1 VKSKQLPISLLSVV
15 LSSLPYP
22 LTAQTDPNSNTQ
34 SVIQVLKA
42 AQSEAKSHG
51 GSYVPVLSPIDRLV
65 TGGRPKLDSRA
76 VQKAGFPVVVWTV
89 NDPTTMAELLA
100 KRVDGIIS
108 DRPDLLR
115 EAVSKA
121 RNQPESRN
129 ERAYFDRFDAQG
141 HRGGRDLRPENTL
154 PAFESGLDQLVN
166 TLETD
171 TGVTADRVSLISHE
185 PFINPQTCRRA
196 DGQEYTTANQI
207 LIKDIRMADSQSQF
221 ICDKVFR
228 GPQQR
233 NDLSL
238 SPVAVAFAKQNG
250 LRSPYAPTHAA
261 QLFEF
266 VRFYVSFYKSGP
278 GKGQSKAEERWRNAE
293 KVRFNL
299 ETKIDPRPQYANR
312 TFGPE
317 AFTETLAKTIE
328 ANGMESRSDI
338 QSFDFRTLFL
348 AAKTHPRIQTVFLIE
363 SVPVPSGSG
372 AAAGGRE

>member
-1 VKSKQLPISLLSVV
+1 MTSANVQSLSV
-15 LSSLPYP
+15 LLLFPLLLPSQTSSE
-22 LTAQTDPNSNTQ
+22 SNTQ
-34 SVIQVLKA
+34 TVIQILQS
-42 AQSEAKSHG
+42 AQREATAHG
-51 GSYVPVLSPIDRLV
+51 GHYRPVLSPLDRLV
-65 TGGRPKLDSRA
+65 IGPKTALDSGA

-89 NDPTTMAELLA
+89 NDPTVMAELLA

-115 EAVSKA
+115 EAVAKS
-121 RNQPESRN
+121 RSLPENRGD
-129 ERAYFDRFDAQG
+129 RVYFERFDAEG

-154 PAFESGLDQLVN
+154 PAFESGLDQLVT

-171 TGVTADRVSLISHE
+171 TGVTSDRVSLISHE

-196 DGQEYTTANQI
+196 DGSEYTSSNQI
-207 LIKDIRMADSQSQF
+207 LIKDISMAGAQSRF

-238 SPVAVAFAKQNG
+238 SPVAVEFAKQKG
-250 LRSPYAPTHAA
+250 LRNPYVPTHAA
-261 QLFEF
+261 QLFDF
-266 VRFYVSFYKSGP
+266 VQFYAAYYKSGP
-278 GKGQSKAEERWRNAE
+278 GKTHPDAEKRWRNAG

-299 ETKIDPRPQYANR
+299 ETKIDPRPQFAGR

-317 AFTETLAKTIE
+317 VFTDTLAKTIE
-328 ANGMESRSDI
+328 SKGMEARSDI

-348 AAKTHPRIQTVFLIE
+348 AARTHPKIQTVFLIE
-363 SVPVPSGSG
+363 SIPAPPAG
-372 AAAGGRE
+372 AAR

>member
-1 VKSKQLPISLLSVV
+1 MKRQQLPVSLISTLVFF
-15 LSSLPYP
+15 LPSP
-22 LTAQTDPNSNTQ
+22 LPAQTDTNSNTQ
-34 SVIQVLKA
+34 SVIQVLQA
-42 AQSEAKSHG
+42 AQAQAKAHG
-51 GSYVPVLSPIDRLV
+51 ASYIPVLSPVDRLV
-65 TGGRPKLDSRA
+65 TGEKPKVDSRA

-89 NDPTTMAELLA
+89 NDPTVMAELLA

-121 RNQPESRN
+121 RNQPENRN
-129 ERAYFDRFDAQG
+129 QSGYFDRFDAEG

-207 LIKDIRMADSQSQF
+207 LIKDIRMADAQKEF

-238 SPVAVAFAKQNG
+238 SPVAVAFARQNG
-250 LRSPYAPTHAA
+250 LRSPYAPTHAT
-261 QLFEF
+261 QLFDF
-266 VRFYVSFYKSGP
+266 VRFYVSFYKSGA
-278 GKGQSKAEERWRNAE
+278 GKGQPHADERWRNAE

-299 ETKIDPRPQYANR
+299 ETKIDPRPQYAGR

-317 AFTETLAKTIE
+317 VFTETLAKTIE
-328 ANGMESRSDI
+328 ADGMESRSDI

-348 AAKTHPRIQTVFLIE
+348 AAKTHPKIQTVFLIE
-363 SVPVPSGSG
+363 SVPVPAGST
-372 AAAGGRE
+372 AAGGRE

>member
-1 VKSKQLPISLLSVV
+1 MKSRLLLISLIPAV
-15 LSSLPYP
+15 LLALPCQ
-22 LTAQTDPNSNTQ
+22 LTAQSDTDSNTQ
-34 SVIQVLKA
+34 SVIAVLRS
-42 AQSEAKSHG
+42 AQREAKAHG
-51 GSYVPVLSPIDRLV
+51 ASYVPVLSPIDRLV
-65 TGGRPKLDSRA
+65 TGDKPKLDSRA

-89 NDPTTMAELLA
+89 NDPTLMAELLA

-121 RNQPESRN
+121 RKESGN
-129 ERAYFDRFDAQG
+129 ENDSAYLEHFDAEG

-207 LIKDIRMADSQSQF
+207 LIKDIRMADAQNQF
-221 ICDKVFR
+221 VCDKVFR

-250 LRSPYAPTHAA
+250 LRSPYVPTHAA
-261 QLFEF
+261 QLFDF
-266 VRFYVSFYKSGP
+266 VRFYVSFYKSGA
-278 GKGQSKAEERWRNAE
+278 GKGQPGAQERWKNAE

-299 ETKIDPRPQYANR
+299 ETKIDGRPQYAGR
-312 TFGPE
+312 TFSPE
-317 AFTETLAKTIE
+317 VFTETLAKTIE
-328 ANGMESRSDI
+328 ASGMESRSDI
-338 QSFDFRTLFL
+338 QSFDFRTLSL
-348 AAKTHPRIQTVFLIE
+348 AAKTHPKIQTVFLIE
-363 SVPVPSGSG
+363 SIPAPPGSS
-372 AAAGGRE
+372 ATGGGE

>member
-1 VKSKQLPISLLSVV
+1 MTSPNVHSLSLLL
-15 LSSLPYP
+15 LSP
-22 LTAQTDPNSNTQ
+22 LLLTSQTSSESNTQ
-34 SVIQVLKA
+34 TVIQILQS
-42 AQSEAKSHG
+42 AQQEATAHG
-51 GSYVPVLSPIDRLV
+51 GHYAPILSPIDRLV
-65 TGGRPKLDSRA
+65 SGPNPALDSQA

-89 NDPTTMAELLA
+89 NNPAAMAELLA

-115 EAVSKA
+115 EAVAKA
-121 RNQPESRN
+121 RSLPENRN
-129 ERAYFDRFDAQG
+129 EGAYFSRFDAEG

-154 PAFESGLDQLVN
+154 PAFESGLDQLVT

-196 DGQEYTTANQI
+196 DGAEYTSANQI
-207 LIKDIRMADSQSQF
+207 LIKDISMQDAQNQF

-233 NDLSL
+233 NDLAL
-238 SPVAVAFAKQNG
+238 SPVAVEFAKQKG
-250 LRSPYAPTHAA
+250 LRSPYVPTHAA
-261 QLFEF
+261 QLFDF
-266 VRFYVSFYKSGP
+266 VRSYVSYYKSGP
-278 GKGQSKAEERWRNAE
+278 GKKHPDAEERWKNAE

-299 ETKIDPRPQYANR
+299 ETKIDPRPLYAGR

-317 AFTETLAKTIE
+317 VFTETLAKTIE
-328 ANGMESRSDI
+328 SNGMEARSDI

-348 AAKTHPRIQTVFLIE
+348 AAKTHPKIQTVFLIE
-363 SVPVPSGSG
+363 SIPAAPG
-372 AAAGGRE
+372 AAGRGRK

>member
-1 VKSKQLPISLLSVV
+1 MTSKKLQGLAVLFFSPLLLTSQ
-15 LSSLPYP
+15 SSSE
-22 LTAQTDPNSNTQ
+22 SNTQ
-34 SVIQVLKA
+34 TVIQILQS
-42 AQSEAKSHG
+42 AQREATAHG
-51 GSYVPVLSPIDRLV
+51 AHYAPVLSPIDRLV
-65 TGGRPKLDSRA
+65 AGPAAPIDSQA

-89 NDPTTMAELLA
+89 NDPNAMAELLA

-121 RNQPESRN
+121 RGLPENRG
-129 ERAYFDRFDAQG
+129 EDAYFAKFDAEG

-154 PAFESGLDQLVN
+154 PAFESGLDQLVT

-196 DGQEYTTANQI
+196 DGGEYTSPDQI
-207 LIKDIRMADSQSQF
+207 LIKDISMKDTQNQF

-250 LRSPYAPTHAA
+250 LRSPYVPTHAA
-261 QLFEF
+261 QLFDF
-266 VRFYVSFYKSGP
+266 VHFYVSYYKAGAGREQP
-278 GKGQSKAEERWRNAE
+278 DAEKRWRNAE

-299 ETKIDPRPQYANR
+299 ETKIDPRPQYAGR
-312 TFGPE
+312 TSGPE
-317 AFTETLAKTIE
+317 VFTDTLAKTIE
-328 ANGMESRSDI
+328 SKGMEARSDI
-338 QSFDFRTLFL
+338 QSFDFRTLSL
-348 AAKTHPRIQTVFLIE
+348 AARTHPKIQTVFLIE
-363 SVPVPSGSG
+363 SIPAAPG
-372 AAAGGRE
+372 AGASGGRK

>member
-1 VKSKQLPISLLSVV
+1 VESTPLLIPLLSTAA
-15 LSSLPYP
+15 LLNPLLLPS
-22 LTAQTDPNSNTQ
+22 QTETTSGTET
-34 SVIQVLKA
+34 VIQTLQVARTQAKA
-42 AQSEAKSHG
+42 HG
-51 GSYVPVLSPIDRLV
+51 ATYVPVLSPVDRLV
-65 TGGRPKLDSRA
+65 VGSNPKLDVAA

-89 NDPTTMAELLA
+89 NDPVEMAELLA

-121 RNQPESRN
+121 RALPENQN
-129 ERAYFDRFDAQG
+129 DGAYFARFDAEG

-185 PFINPQTCRRA
+185 PFINPQTCRRV
-196 DGQEYTTANQI
+196 DGEEYTAANQV
-207 LIKDIRMADSQSQF
+207 LIKDIRMADAQKQF

-233 NDLSL
+233 NELSL
-238 SPVAVAFAKQNG
+238 SPVAVAFAKG
-250 LRSPYAPTHAA
+250 KSLGSPYAPTNAA

-266 VRFYVSFYKSGP
+266 VSFYTSYYKSGP
-278 GKGQSKAEERWRNAE
+278 GKEQPNAGERWKNAE
-293 KVRFNL
+293 KVSFNL
-299 ETKIDPRPQYANR
+299 ETKVDPRPQYADR

-317 AFTETLAKTIE
+317 AFAQVLGKTIE
-328 ANGMESRSDI
+328 ANGMVPRSDI

-348 AAKTHPRIQTVFLIE
+348 TTKLHPGIKTVFLIE
-363 SVPVPSGSG
+363 SIPGPPSGST
-372 AAAGGRE
+372 AGGRE

>member
-1 VKSKQLPISLLSVV
+1 VTHKRLAIVSFLPTFLFPCLV
-15 LSSLPYP
+15 SSQSH
-22 LTAQTDPNSNTQ
+22 TNSNTQ
-34 SVIQVLKA
+34 TVIQILEA
-42 AQSEAKSHG
+42 AQREARAHG
-51 GSYVPVLSPIDRLV
+51 GTYVPVLSPIDRLV
-65 TGGRPKLDSRA
+65 TGPNSALDSRA
-76 VQKAGFPVVVWTV
+76 VQNAGFPVVVWTV
-89 NDPTTMAELLA
+89 NDPAVMAKLLA

-121 RNQPESRN
+121 RSLPENRS
-129 ERAYFDRFDAQG
+129 EGPYFARFDAEG

-185 PFINPQTCRRA
+185 PFINPQTCRSA
-196 DGQEYTTANQI
+196 NGEEYTAANQI
-207 LIKDIRMADSQSQF
+207 LIKDIRMAEAQSRF

-238 SPVAVAFAKQNG
+238 SPVAVAFANQNG
-250 LRSPYAPTHAA
+250 LRSPYVPTHAG
-261 QLFEF
+261 QLFDF
-266 VRFYVSFYKSGP
+266 VQFYVSYYQSGA
-278 GKGQSKAEERWRNAE
+278 GKNHSNAEERWKNAE

-299 ETKIDPRPQYANR
+299 ETKIDPRPQYAGR

-317 AFTETLAKTIE
+317 TFTETLAKTIE
-328 ANGMESRSDI
+328 AKRREARSDI
-338 QSFDFRTLFL
+338 QSFDFRTLLL
-348 AAKTHPRIQTVFLIE
+348 AAKNHPNIQTVFLIE
-363 SVPVPSGSG
+363 SIPNPFGTG
-372 AAAGGRE
+372 AAGGRE